1 MHVCFFN
8 RSYWP
13 DFGATG
19 QLLTELAEDLVRVHG
34 WDVTVVAGYPLRSN
48 ALASPK
54 LPQGS
59 EGGSLPSSEWRN
71 GVHILRA
78 AGSTLDPKQFV
89 GRAANYVSY
98 FTTAALKGLTIRK
111 PDVVVALTDPPI
123 IGLAALATASK
134 AGAPFVFLCEDIF
147 PEVATLLEDFH
158 SKTVNAAL
166 TRVNRFLVRRARRVI
181 ALGDTM
187 KRRLVEGK
195 GADPAKVSVIH
206 NWADCSAVT
215 PGPRDNPF
223 ARQHGLVD
231 RFVVLHA
238 GNIGLSQELEIVLHA
253 AAHLRDRPD
262 IVFVFVG
269 DGAKKKDLED
279 LAARRDLC
287 NVVFLPYQPREA
299 MDQSYATAD
308 ASLVSLRRGLA
319 GVIVPSKVYN
329 VLASGRPCIAAV
341 EDDCEVAQIVH
352 EADCGFVINPGDAA
366 ALRTRVLELAG
377 DRDRATAMGARA
389 RCAALQFDR
398 PRQIAAYNGLL
409 KEVAAR
415 C

>member
-13 DFGATG
+13 DLGATG
-19 QLLTELAEDLVRVHG
+19 QLLTELAEDLARIHG
-34 WDVTVVAGYPLRSN
+34 WDVTVVAGYPIRSD
-48 ALASPK
+48 ASP
-54 LPQGS
+54 P
-59 EGGSLPSSEWRN
+59 PSQSRN
-71 GVHILRA
+71 GVHIVRA
-78 AGSTLDPKQFV
+78 AGSTLDPARFV
-89 GRAANYVSY
+89 GRATNYVSY
-98 FTTAALKGLTIRK
+98 FTSAVVKGRTIRK

-134 AGAPFVFLCEDIF
+134 ARAPFVFLCEDIF

-158 SKTVNAAL
+158 SDAVNAAL
-166 TRVNRFLVRRARRVI
+166 TRVNRFLVRKAHRII

-187 KRRLVEGK
+187 KRRLVDDK
-195 GADPAKVSVIH
+195 GADPAKISVIH
-206 NWADCSAVT
+206 NWADCSAVA
-215 PGPRDNPF
+215 PRPRDNAF
-223 ARQHGLVD
+223 ARQHGLAD

-253 AAHLRDRPD
+253 AEQLRDHPE
-262 IVFVFVG
+262 IVFAFVG

-279 LAARRDLC
+279 IAARRDLK
-287 NVVFLPYQPREA
+287 NVVFLPFQPREA

-308 ASLVSLRRGLA
+308 VSLVSLKRGLA

-341 EDDCEVAQIVH
+341 EEACEVAQIIH
-352 EADCGFVINPGDAA
+352 QADCGFVINPGDAS
-366 ALRTRVLELAG
+366 ALRARILELAANS
-377 DRDRATAMGARA
+377 DYAAAMGARA

-398 PRQIAAYNGLL
+398 PRQIAAYDALL
-409 KEVAAR
+409 KEVASR

>member
-13 DFGATG
+13 DLGATG
-19 QLLTELAEDLVRVHG
+19 QLLTELAEDLVRAHG
-34 WDVTVVAGYPLRSN
+34 WNVTVVAGYPLRSN
-48 ALASPK
+48 AT
-54 LPQGS
+54 
-59 EGGSLPSSEWRN
+59 LPSSEWRN
-71 GVHILRA
+71 GVHIVRA

-89 GRAANYVSY
+89 GRATNYLTY
-98 FTTAALKGLTIRK
+98 FASAAFNGLRIRK

-123 IGLAALATASK
+123 IGLAALASARKS
-134 AGAPFVFLCEDIF
+134 GAPFVFLCEDIF

-158 SKTVNAAL
+158 SGAVNDAL
-166 TRVNRFLVRRARRVI
+166 TQVNRFLVRKARRII

-195 GADPAKVSVIH
+195 GADPAKVAVIH
-206 NWADCSAVT
+206 NWADCSAVA

-231 RFVVLHA
+231 KFVALHA

-253 AAHLRDRPD
+253 ADQLRDRPD
-262 IVFVFVG
+262 IIFVFVG
-269 DGAKKKDLED
+269 DGAKKKDLQD
-279 LAARRDLC
+279 IAQRRDLS
-287 NVVFLPYQPREA
+287 NVLFLPYQPREA

-308 ASLVSLRRGLA
+308 VSLISLKRGLA

-329 VLASGRPCIAAV
+329 VLASGRPCVAAV
-341 EDDCEVAQIVH
+341 EQDCEVAEIIQR
-352 EADCGFVINPGDAA
+352 AGCGYVVGPGDAS
-366 ALRTRVLELAG
+366 ALRARVVELAAN
-377 DRDRATAMGARA
+377 RDRAAAMGSRA
-389 RCAALQFDR
+389 RDAALEFDR
-398 PRQIAAYNGLL
+398 PRQVAAYDVLL
-409 KEVAAR
+409 REVAAA